1 MFDGADTERESHHH
15 SEEQLVSHHK
25 KRTIGWRERVA
36 FPDWKIAGIQ
46 AKIDTGART
55 CALHVDDV
63 AELPNDRIR
72 FNVVLS
78 RKKPAK
84 KVAAEAKVVRTSRV
98 RSSSGHQQKRYVVE
112 AKIKIGS
119 VTKVIE
125 TSLVSRAN
133 MTCRMLIGRKALE
146 GDFLVDASKKY
157 LLGAPRKHR
166 KKKAKVNP

>member
-1 MFDGADTERESHHH
+1 VPHK
-15 SEEQLVSHHK
+15 K

-55 CALHVDDV
+55 SALHVDEV
-63 AELPNDRIR
+63 SELPGDRIR
-72 FNVVLS
+72 FNVVLN
-78 RKKPAK
+78 RKQPAK
-84 KVAAEAKVVRTSRV
+84 KVTVEAKVVRTTRV

-112 AKIKIGS
+112 AKIKIGP

-146 GDFLVDASKKY
+146 GDFLVDASKRYVFGGPPKN
-157 LLGAPRKHR
+157 
-166 KKKAKVNP
+166 KAKVKS